1 MHKTP
6 RLLLSGAA
14 VTAAAIALAGCTI
27 NIGVPTQ
34 GDHQSNMMSD
44 EQNGSGFGQQYLMFA
59 DMMIPHHQQAIEMST
74 LAETQTTNPE
84 IFELAAQIKAAQ
96 QPEIEQMQAWID
108 AAEQPIGGMDHSGHA
123 MGGMLTLEQM
133 QELAAATGPEFD
145 RLYLEGMIQHHE
157 GAIQMT
163 RMIEN
168 SPNPEV
174 KKLAED
180 IIRTQTAEI
189 EQMREMLTSL

>member
-1 MHKTP
+1 MKITP
-6 RLLLSGAA
+6 RTLLGLTA
-14 VTAAAIALAGCTI
+14 VALAVGGVTGCTI
-27 NIGVPTQ
+27 NINPPGDQ
-34 GDHQSNMMSD
+34 GAQGKHGGQA
-44 EQNGSGFGQQYLMFA
+44 GATFSGADLMFA

-84 IFELAAQIKAAQ
+84 VLELAAQIKAAQ
-96 QPEIEQMQAWID
+96 QPEIEQMQAWLD

-133 QELAAATGPEFD
+133 QELAAASGPEFD

-168 SPNPEV
+168 SSNPEV

-189 EQMREMLTSL
+189 EQMREMLKSL

>member
-1 MHKTP
+1 MKITL
-6 RLLLSGAA
+6 RTLLGLTA
-14 VTAAAIALAGCTI
+14 VALAVGGVAGCTI
-27 NIGVPTQ
+27 NINPPGDQ
-34 GDHQSNMMSD
+34 GSQGMHGGQA
-44 EQNGSGFGQQYLMFA
+44 GATFSGADLMFA

-74 LAETQTTNPE
+74 LAETQSTNPE
-84 IFELAAQIKAAQ
+84 VLELAAQIKAAQ
-96 QPEIEQMQAWID
+96 QPEIEQMQAWLD

-133 QELAAATGPEFD
+133 QELAAASGPEFD

-189 EQMREMLTSL
+189 EQMREMLKSL